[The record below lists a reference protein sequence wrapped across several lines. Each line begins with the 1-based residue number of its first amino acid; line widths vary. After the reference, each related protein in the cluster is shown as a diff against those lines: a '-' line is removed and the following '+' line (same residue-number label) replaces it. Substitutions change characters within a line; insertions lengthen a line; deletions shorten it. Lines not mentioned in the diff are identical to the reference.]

1 MTPWESHYYE
11 FLQPTESLTAPL
23 PNECIESDSERTDLL
38 GPCARHFVQLAALFQ
53 GKRLPLGQVE
63 LDGNSVELVTHRA
76 RDELKVSWVHS
87 RATRSEWDA

>member
-1 MTPWESHYYE
+1 
-11 FLQPTESLTAPL
+11 L
-23 PNECIESDSERTDLL
+23 PNEYLESDSERTDLL